1 MHIHDTDSD
10 RTFEKLYI
18 SLGRLSNGTHRLK
31 TKGKAMQRE
40 CSNGDGG
47 ERVQVVPTGK
57 STTRQNEV
65 EECYQ
70 WPILLS
76 GVKDRVVSNI
86 YHYELISKCWGFFF
100 IEEETDFPFF
110 GRYFEIMTIINN
122 GKYFLR

>member
-1 MHIHDTDSD
+1 MHIHDTDGD

-18 SLGRLSNGTHRLK
+18 SLGRLSNGSHRLK

-65 EECYQ
+65 EECCQ

-76 GVKDRVVSNI
+76 GLKDRVISNTTSPS
-86 YHYELISKCWGFFF
+86 L
-100 IEEETDFPFF
+100 
-110 GRYFEIMTIINN
+110 
-122 GKYFLR
+122 

>member
-47 ERVQVVPTGK
+47 ERVQVIPTGK
-57 STTRQNEV
+57 STIRQNEV

-86 YHYELISKCWGFFF
+86 YHYELISKCWVFWGGFY
-100 IEEETDFPFF
+100 
-110 GRYFEIMTIINN
+110 RRRN
-122 GKYFLR
+122 

>member
-1 MHIHDTDSD
+1 
-10 RTFEKLYI
+10 
-18 SLGRLSNGTHRLK
+18 
-31 TKGKAMQRE
+31 MQRE

-65 EECYQ
+65 DECYQ

-76 GVKDRVVSNI
+76 GVKDRVVSDI
-86 YHYELISKCWGFFF
+86 YHYELSLYQNVGVFFF

-122 GKYFLR
+122 GKYFLQ

>member
-47 ERVQVVPTGK
+47 EREQVIPTGK
-57 STTRQNEV
+57 STTRLNEV
-65 EECYQ
+65 KECYQ

-86 YHYELISKCWGFFF
+86 YHNELISKCWVLVFFF
-100 IEEETDFPFF
+100 
-110 GRYFEIMTIINN
+110 
-122 GKYFLR
+122 L

>member
-1 MHIHDTDSD
+1 MHVHDTDSD

-18 SLGRLSNGTHRLK
+18 SLGRLSNGTHRLQ

-47 ERVQVVPTGK
+47 ERVQVVPTEK
-57 STTRQNEV
+57 STTRHNEL

-70 WPILLS
+70 CPRPILLS

-86 YHYELISKCWGFFF
+86 YHYELISKCWFFF
-100 IEEETDFPFF
+100 
-110 GRYFEIMTIINN
+110 Y
-122 GKYFLR
+122 

>member
-65 EECYQ
+65 EEYV
-70 WPILLS
+70 LS
-76 GVKDRVVSNI
+76 VAYSA
-86 YHYELISKCWGFFF
+86 LWSKRQGSKQ
-100 IEEETDFPFF
+100 
-110 GRYFEIMTIINN
+110 Y
-122 GKYFLR
+122 LSL

>member
-1 MHIHDTDSD
+1 
-10 RTFEKLYI
+10 
-18 SLGRLSNGTHRLK
+18 
-31 TKGKAMQRE
+31 MQRE

-76 GVKDRVVSNI
+76 GVKDRVLHHEGYDAAMI
-86 YHYELISKCWGFFF
+86 
-100 IEEETDFPFF
+100 
-110 GRYFEIMTIINN
+110 
-122 GKYFLR
+122 

>member
-10 RTFEKLYI
+10 HTFEKLYM
-18 SLGRLSNGTHRLK
+18 SLSRHSNGTHRLK
-31 TKGKAMQRE
+31 TKGKAVQRE

-65 EECYQ
+65 EECCQ

-76 GVKDRVVSNI
+76 GVKDRVVSNT
-86 YHYELISKCWGFFF
+86 C
-100 IEEETDFPFF
+100 
-110 GRYFEIMTIINN
+110 MTS
-122 GKYFLR
+122 LSL

>member
-65 EECYQ
+65 EECCYQ

-76 GVKDRVVSNI
+76 GVKDWVVSNI
-86 YHYELISKCWGFFF
+86 YHYELISKCWVFFF
-100 IEEETDFPFF
+100 
-110 GRYFEIMTIINN
+110 
-122 GKYFLR
+122 FL

>member
-47 ERVQVVPTGK
+47 ERVQVVHVPTGK

-70 WPILLS
+70 CPRPTGILLS
-76 GVKDRVVSNI
+76 GVKDRVVLSNI
-86 YHYELISKCWGFFF
+86 YHYELISKCWFFF
-100 IEEETDFPFF
+100 
-110 GRYFEIMTIINN
+110 
-122 GKYFLR
+122 FL